1 MLPDCVGGSQCDD
14 ESNFWIL
21 REYKKQQQQQQ
32 DQVHED
38 HVLVVEEVTAAV
50 LEGV

>member
-21 REYKKQQQQQQ
+21 REYKKQQQQQHE
-32 DQVHED
+32 VHED
-38 HVLVVEEVTAAV
+38 HVVEEVTAAV